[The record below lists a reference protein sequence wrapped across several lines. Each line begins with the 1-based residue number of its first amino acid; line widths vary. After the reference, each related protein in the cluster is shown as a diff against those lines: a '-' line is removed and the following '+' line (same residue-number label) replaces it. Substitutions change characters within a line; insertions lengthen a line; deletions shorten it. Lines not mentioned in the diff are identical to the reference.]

1 MRQTILLLLAATL
14 LAGCTG
20 GPQATPPTEPTT
32 PATETHRLKNR
43 ADVCPKPTR
52 IDHGRHDEPWRR
64 KNHIGKARR

>member
-1 MRQTILLLLAATL
+1 MTVNRALIAYALAVVMART
-14 LAGCTG
+14 A
-20 GPQATPPTEPTT
+20 PTT

-43 ADVCPKPTR
+43 ADDCPKPTR